1 VLNALFG
8 RNDIALQREMST
20 MIPSD
25 SDSML
30 NTKPRVLI
38 AGLYHESHTFLES
51 RTRWSEMS
59 VHRDDELFK
68 LSGDASPMGGVLEF
82 ATADGWDVLPTIYAW
97 AVPGPTLDDDVLENF
112 WSGFQ
117 QRALRFN
124 SQSRDPVSLGID
136 AIFMVLHGASVSSS
150 VADVEGELLSRIRSL
165 EGFQSLPIFG
175 VYDLHANFSDAMAR
189 HSNCL
194 VGYRENPHSDAR
206 ESSIRAAKL
215 LSRCLRSGVSPR
227 QIVSRPGIVWPPTGT
242 ATASEPMSLL
252 LAQARR
258 IEQEHP
264 DFWAVS
270 VNAGFSF
277 ADTVDTGVSF
287 LISTSGD
294 LQEARSAIESLNEL
308 SLDKA
313 TVGNVIDEPVAEV
326 MAQVDQLK
334 SLGQLDGLTLLVE
347 PSDNVGGGAPG
358 SGITMLRVLIEAG
371 YTNVGVCL
379 WDPAAV
385 VAASQAK
392 IGDAM
397 TLELGGLGSSLF
409 EPPLTLRC
417 ELLHFGDGEFELE
430 DKKSHLASSVGS
442 RFDMGQIAVV
452 RATDPGKPGGEATVL
467 LTTRRTPPMDLG
479 PWRHV
484 GFDPESFSIM
494 VIKAAVSHRQ
504 AYDPIAKR
512 QLWVDTPGPC
522 SSRLESFPF
531 KNITRPIF
539 PLDPLADVL
548 GNRRSS

>member
-1 VLNALFG
+1 
-8 RNDIALQREMST
+8 
-20 MIPSD
+20 
-25 SDSML
+25 
-30 NTKPRVLI
+30 
-38 AGLYHESHTFLES
+38 
-51 RTRWSEMS
+51 
-59 VHRDDELFK
+59 
-68 LSGDASPMGGVLEF
+68 
-82 ATADGWDVLPTIYAW
+82 
-97 AVPGPTLDDDVLENF
+97 
-112 WSGFQ
+112 
-117 QRALRFN
+117 
-124 SQSRDPVSLGID
+124 
-136 AIFMVLHGASVSSS
+136 
-150 VADVEGELLSRIRSL
+150 
-165 EGFQSLPIFG
+165 
-175 VYDLHANFSDAMAR
+175 
-189 HSNCL
+189 
-194 VGYRENPHSDAR
+194 
-206 ESSIRAAKL
+206 
-215 LSRCLRSGVSPR
+215 
-227 QIVSRPGIVWPPTGT
+227 
-242 ATASEPMSLL
+242 
-252 LAQARR
+252 
-258 IEQEHP
+258 
-264 DFWAVS
+264 
-270 VNAGFSF
+270 
-277 ADTVDTGVSF
+277 
-287 LISTSGD
+287 
-294 LQEARSAIESLNEL
+294 
-308 SLDKA
+308 
-313 TVGNVIDEPVAEV
+313 
-326 MAQVDQLK
+326 
-334 SLGQLDGLTLLVE
+334 
-347 PSDNVGGGAPG
+347 
-358 SGITMLRVLIEAG
+358 MLRVLIEAG